1 MAGTPRR
8 RRSLQA
14 VLLTVLVVLA
24 LGGTADAD
32 GATDSDDAAGRTVRL
47 ELFWGDGCPHC
58 EAERRFLDELA
69 ATRPELEVLEYE
81 VWNDE
86 DNRALFR
93 ARAAEAGVEARAV
106 PTTFLDDRV
115 WVGFSAVTADGIE
128 AAVDAAIAGLAPPAE
143 DTTVDVPII
152 GRVDVG
158 DRSLL
163 VSTVLIGF
171 VDGINPCSLWVL
183 SVLLAIVLHTGSRRR
198 VFAVG
203 AAFLSVT
210 SAMYGLYVAGAYS
223 VLAYVQ
229 YVPWIQ
235 RAVAIVAAALGVL
248 QLKDVVAFHRG
259 PTLGVPD
266 AAKPDLYRRMRGLAT
281 TDRPLPV
288 VLGAT
293 AVLAVGVS
301 LLETPCTLGLPI
313 LWTNLLARQEV
324 PAAGAAVL
332 FLLYLAAFLVD
343 ELVVFGAAVWTMRA
357 LKLQEHHGRE
367 LKLVSGVV
375 MLTLAAAMLFRPEL
389 LESVGG
395 TVVVFAIAGGV
406 AAIGLLLDHGVHRQ
420 SRTV

>member
-1 MAGTPRR
+1 MA
-8 RRSLQA
+8 SLAFLA
-14 VLLTVLVVLA
+14 VLVT
-24 LGGTADAD
+24 T
-32 GATDSDDAAGRTVRL
+32 GAARGDTDSPPDPSIDRTEASASVVV
-47 ELFWGDGCPHC
+47 ELFWGDGCPYC

-69 ATRPELEVLEYE
+69 ATRPGLEVREYE

-86 DNRALFR
+86 ANRALFR
-93 ARAAEAGVEARAV
+93 ARAAEAGVEVRAV
-106 PTTFLDDRV
+106 PTTFLGDRV
-115 WVGFSAVTADGIE
+115 WVGFSSVTADGIE
-128 AAVDAAIAGLAPPAE
+128 AAVDAALAGLAPPDQE
-143 DTTVDVPII
+143 DATIDVPIV

-158 DRSLL
+158 DRSLI
-163 VSTVLIGF
+163 VSTLLIGF

-203 AAFLSVT
+203 AAFLTVT

-223 VLAYVQ
+223 VLAYVR

-235 RAVAIVAAALGVL
+235 RAVAVVAAGLGLL

-266 AAKPDLYRRMRGLAT
+266 AAKPDLYRRMRRLSAP
-281 TDRPLPV
+281 DRPLPV

-293 AVLAVGVS
+293 AALAVGVS

-313 LWTNLLARQEV
+313 LWTNLIAQQDV
-324 PAAGAAVL
+324 PAPGAALL

-343 ELVVFGAAVWTMRA
+343 ELVVFVAAVWTMRA

-367 LKLVSGVV
+367 LKLVSGVL
-375 MLTLAAAMLFRPEL
+375 MLTLAAAMLIRPEL
-389 LESVGG
+389 MESLGG
-395 TVVVFAIAGGV
+395 TMVVFVAAGGI
-406 AAIGLLLDHGVHRQ
+406 AAGGLLLDRSLHPSVPGR
-420 SRTV
+420 